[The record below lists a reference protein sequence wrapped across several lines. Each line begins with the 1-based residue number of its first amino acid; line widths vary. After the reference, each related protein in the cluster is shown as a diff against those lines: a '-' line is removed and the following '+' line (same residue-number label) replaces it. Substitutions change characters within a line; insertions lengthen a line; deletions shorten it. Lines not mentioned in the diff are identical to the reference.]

1 MRMRNI
7 SYFLLL
13 MVVSLLFGC
22 DRRQSESIKESDFKR
37 FLEGKYFEVSK
48 TVDQL
53 SDFEYQLIN
62 GQQENLESN
71 KGNIILL
78 NFWATWCFPCK
89 QEMPDLE
96 ELKHKMKGEK
106 FRILAVNSGDK
117 KLKIQRFLK
126 KYPYSF
132 DIVIDENRNISNA
145 LKIVGLPTTFILDR
159 DLKVVGKIMGPINWK
174 DDAFIEYLTRFSRT

>member
-1 MRMRNI
+1 
-7 SYFLLL
+7 

-22 DRRQSESIKESDFKR
+22 DRKQSESIKESDFKR

-78 NFWATWCFPCK
+78 NFWATWCPPCV
-89 QEMPDLE
+89 E
-96 ELKHKMKGEK
+96 ELPSIQNARDKFDQSHFEVVAVNVGEK
-106 FRILAVNSGDK
+106 VAEIEAFLEALPV
-117 KLKIQRFLK
+117 KLTFPIVVDEKLSVYADWQVRPLPATFLVDRTGKIRYQALGGRDFASAKIRAIIQEL
-126 KYPYSF
+126 
-132 DIVIDENRNISNA
+132 IDE
-145 LKIVGLPTTFILDR
+145 
-159 DLKVVGKIMGPINWK
+159 
-174 DDAFIEYLTRFSRT
+174 